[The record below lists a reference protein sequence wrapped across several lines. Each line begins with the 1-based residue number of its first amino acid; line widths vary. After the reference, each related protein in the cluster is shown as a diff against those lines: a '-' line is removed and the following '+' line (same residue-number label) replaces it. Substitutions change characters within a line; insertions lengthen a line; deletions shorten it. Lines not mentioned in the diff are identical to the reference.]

1 VQDILVTIP
10 SYKFDS
16 QDLNMPLKDDYVL
29 VKIDECSMSVHNL
42 YIIMRKDLGLLHT
55 SNFMNLKDDNLMFK

>member
-1 VQDILVTIP
+1 MELLSKSSTIVQDILVTKP

-29 VKIDECSMSVHNL
+29 VK
-42 YIIMRKDLGLLHT
+42 T
-55 SNFMNLKDDNLMFK
+55 TT